1 MPPYYP
7 DTADVRGSIAQ
18 MYNNIHYVDQQT
30 GTIINNL
37 MEDDLLDN
45 TIILWTTDH
54 GDGFPRAKRSI
65 YDSGIHVPLIIRD
78 PLRMRPGTIDE
89 RLVSFVDIAPT
100 ILQMAG
106 APIPSFIQG
115 RSILSLSL
123 IHI

>member
-1 MPPYYP
+1 
-7 DTADVRGSIAQ
+7 

-54 GDGFPRAKRSI
+54 GDGLPRAKRSI

-78 PLRMRPGTIDE
+78 PFE
-89 RLVSFVDIAPT
+89 
-100 ILQMAG
+100 
-106 APIPSFIQG
+106 
-115 RSILSLSL
+115 
-123 IHI
+123 